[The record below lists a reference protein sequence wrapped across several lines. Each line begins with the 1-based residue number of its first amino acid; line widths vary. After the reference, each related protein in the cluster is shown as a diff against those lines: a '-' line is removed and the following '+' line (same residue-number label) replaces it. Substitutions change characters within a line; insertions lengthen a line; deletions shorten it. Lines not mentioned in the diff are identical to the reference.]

1 MKERGGKAPFHGGF
15 RGGKVIIIGPD
26 GKPKEI
32 ELGDGKFDPA
42 NFFKGMP
49 KEVQEAIKKS
59 MKNGNFG
66 FPFGQPNAE
75 PRKDATNK
83 QILEKLEELQKQI
96 DELKERLEK

>member
-1 MKERGGKAPFHGGF
+1 MAAKHPFHGGF

-66 FPFGQPNAE
+66 FPSVSRMRNPV
-75 PRKDATNK
+75 KT
-83 QILEKLEELQKQI
+83 LQTSRSSKSS
-96 DELKERLEK
+96 RSYRSRSTS